1 MVFEGYVAYTKNQF
15 EQEQQSANII
25 LKRIHKLFVRESR
38 TRWLKTTKLQ
48 VATLHVLETLR
59 MQNERL
65 IVHSQTI
72 LHNSTEDCK
81 FWSQQKVRITR
92 PDNQFQNNRQA
103 YTNTKQKMQS
113 VTIVIFRIFIINV
126 YNLCICFS

>member
-1 MVFEGYVAYTKNQF
+1 MVFEGYVAYTQNQF
-15 EQEQQSANII
+15 EQKQQSAKII
-25 LKRIHKLFVRESR
+25 LKRIHKSFVRVSR

-59 MQNERL
+59 MQNKRL

-103 YTNTKQKMQS
+103 YTNTKHKMQS
-113 VTIVIFRIFIINV
+113 VTNV
-126 YNLCICFS
+126 NF

>member
-1 MVFEGYVAYTKNQF
+1 MFEIYVAYTQNQF
-15 EQEQQSANII
+15 EQKQQSAKII
-25 LKRIHKLFVRESR
+25 LKRIHKSFVRESR

-59 MQNERL
+59 MQNKRL

-72 LHNSTEDCK
+72 LHNSTEVYK
-81 FWSQQKVRITR
+81 SWSQQKVRVTR

-103 YTNTKQKMQS
+103 YTNTKQKMQG
-113 VTIVIFRIFIINV
+113 VTVVIFRIL
-126 YNLCICFS
+126 YNQCL